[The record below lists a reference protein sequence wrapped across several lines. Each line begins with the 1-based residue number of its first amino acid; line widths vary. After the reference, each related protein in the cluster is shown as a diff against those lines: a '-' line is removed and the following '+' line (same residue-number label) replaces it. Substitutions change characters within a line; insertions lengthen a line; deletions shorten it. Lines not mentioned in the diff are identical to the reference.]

1 MMEIFKNF
9 LSQEMELEGVT
20 DEELKIALD
29 QIGRDL
35 VYNYLLFGQDV
46 TVDIFIKN
54 LKRYLYLNS
63 HL

>member
-1 MMEIFKNF
+1 MMKIFKNF
-9 LSQEMELEGVT
+9 LSKKVDLEGVT

-46 TVDIFIKN
+46 TVDMFIEN

>member
-1 MMEIFKNF
+1 MMKIFKNF
-9 LSQEMELEGVT
+9 LSKEVDLEGVT

-29 QIGRDL
+29 QIERDL

-46 TVDIFIKN
+46 TVDMFIEN

>member
-1 MMEIFKNF
+1 MMKIFKNF
-9 LSQEMELEGVT
+9 LSKEVDLEGVT

-46 TVDIFIKN
+46 TMDMFIEN

>member
-9 LSQEMELEGVT
+9 LSKEVDLEGVT

-46 TVDIFIKN
+46 TVAMFIEN
-54 LKRYLYLNS
+54 LKRYLYLNNY
-63 HL
+63 L

>member
-1 MMEIFKNF
+1 MMKIFKNF
-9 LSQEMELEGVT
+9 LSKEVDLEGVT

-46 TVDIFIKN
+46 TVDMFIEN

>member
-1 MMEIFKNF
+1 MMEMFKNF
-9 LSQEMELEGVT
+9 LSKKIDLEGVT
-20 DEELKIALD
+20 NEELKTALD

-46 TVDIFIKN
+46 TVDTFVEN
-54 LKRYLYLNS
+54 LERYLYLNS

>member
-1 MMEIFKNF
+1 
-9 LSQEMELEGVT
+9 MELEGVT

>member
-1 MMEIFKNF
+1 MKIFKNF
-9 LSQEMELEGVT
+9 LSKEVDLEGVT

-46 TVDIFIKN
+46 TMDMFIEN